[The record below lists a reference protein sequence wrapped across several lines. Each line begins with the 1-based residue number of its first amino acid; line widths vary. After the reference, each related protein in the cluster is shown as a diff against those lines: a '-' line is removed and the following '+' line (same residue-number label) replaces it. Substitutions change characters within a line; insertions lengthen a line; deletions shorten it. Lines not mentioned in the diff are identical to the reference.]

1 MLELRKV
8 FLVSIRHKIHL
19 FEVTALFKS
28 ETTYQPEKTLMTIT
42 HDMRICQSDYPMDWY
57 PEAFIP
63 YAEEYQ
69 ALPDRQLTTVLKWM
83 TPYMKKAQDHF
94 GDQLLLLAHYYM
106 GGDIVRLIEQFGG
119 KIGDSYQLALMAA
132 NHPEKSV
139 IIESAVHFMAESI
152 SILAHEHQH
161 VYITN
166 PKSGCTMEML
176 AKDFMV
182 EPAFLDLNQRYGQD
196 NILPVCYM
204 NTSGRVKAMTGAQGG
219 AVCTS
224 SNVKKIFQWAQK
236 QQKKIL
242 FIPDQHMGENVA
254 YWLGIKHIAYWPGGT
269 AGAQYSLSAQDA
281 ATLERFDKAELIL
294 FSSHCA
300 VHTVYQPEQCDYWH
314 SQGYTTI
321 VHPECRNDVIRVAQH
336 AGSTAFIWDY
346 VVHDRAGT
354 KRYAIGTENHMVE
367 NLKQHCKQLSIEVV
381 NLAEAPSDSEKKG
394 VGCGCATMSRNDPP
408 HLVALLDLL
417 RLGKKLDYSEV
428 KAGDVVNEFTGLRHR
443 LQHNDQQW
451 VIDNAKRA
459 LQKMIDITED
469 RV

>member
-1 MLELRKV
+1 MFQSNSV
-8 FLVSIRHKIHL
+8 
-19 FEVTALFKS
+19 
-28 ETTYQPEKTLMTIT
+28 YQPEKTLMRIT
-42 HDMRICQSDYPMDWY
+42 NDMSICQRDYPLDWY
-57 PEAFIP
+57 QTDFIP

-69 ALPDRQLTTVLKWM
+69 ALPDRKLTTVLKWM
-83 TPYMKKAQDHF
+83 TPYIKRAQDHF

-139 IIESAVHFMAESI
+139 IVESAVHFMAESI
-152 SILAHEHQH
+152 SILANENQH

-166 PKSGCTMEML
+166 PKSGCTMEIL

-182 EPAFLDLNQRYGQD
+182 QPALMDLNARFGAD

-236 QQKKIL
+236 QNKKIL
-242 FIPDQHMGENVA
+242 FIPDQHMGQNVA
-254 YWLGIKHIAYWPGGT
+254 YWLGINNTAYWPGGT
-269 AGAQYSLSAQDA
+269 AGAQYSLEAQDKE
-281 ATLERFDKAELIL
+281 TLKQFDQAELIL
-294 FSSHCA
+294 FASECA
-300 VHTVYQPEQCDYWH
+300 VHTYYRPEMCEYWH
-314 SQGYTTI
+314 SQQYTTI

-346 VVHDRAGT
+346 VVNDRAGT
-354 KRYAIGTENHMVE
+354 RQYAIGTENHLVE
-367 NLKQHCKQLSIEVV
+367 NLKQHCVNLNIQVV
-381 NLAEAPSDSEKKG
+381 NLAETPQDLNKKG

-417 RLGKKLDYSEV
+417 RQGNTMNYNEV
-428 KAGDVVNEFTGLRHR
+428 YAGDMVDEFTGSRNR
-443 LQHNDQQW
+443 LQQQDQDW
-451 VIDNAKRA
+451 VIGNAKKA

-469 RV
+469 NKSEP